1 VASVR
6 GWLVGLALLG
16 GLGCNPG
23 ASADSETEVRLRAE
37 IKTLEQR
44 TAELEQRLA
53 EQQAELERLQAMLDS
68 ALEGR

>member
-1 VASVR
+1 M
-6 GWLVGLALLG
+6 GLALLG
-16 GLGCNPG
+16 ALGCNPG
-23 ASADSETEVRLRAE
+23 APASSETEVRLRAE

-53 EQQAELERLQAMLDS
+53 EQQVELERLQALLDG